1 MPVIL
6 KALILAYSCSQYLT
20 WLYDHKSTLDLDYFF
35 IFFFW
40 QISSKVSNTAPD
52 LIDNQKPQSSH
63 SSSRVGVTLVAGV
76 ATVALGA
83 FVFHRVWSNSWQ
95 RKENLNR
102 WHGVH
107 AWQRFTTS
115 YLAERPIIVK
125 CVTATGLVK
134 AWSSKMA
141 SAYEPSRTLKNRCEG
156 SCFSCNDTVTLGK
169 ELCNIYVCSPPCP
182 QYSRS
187 QGLPS

>member
-1 MPVIL
+1 MIINQH
-6 KALILAYSCSQYLT
+6 LIWIY
-20 WLYDHKSTLDLDYFF
+20 
-35 IFFFW
+35 IFFW

-52 LIDNQKPQSSH
+52 LINYQKPQSSH

-95 RKENLNR
+95 RKEDLNR

-115 YLAERPIIVK
+115 YFAESPIVK
-125 CVTATGLVK
+125 CVI
-134 AWSSKMA
+134 A
-141 SAYEPSRTLKNRCEG
+141 SAHEPPGTLKSRCGG

-169 ELCNIYVCSPPCP
+169 RALQHLCLQSALSPVLSFLGPP
-182 QYSRS
+182 LLVRPFR
-187 QGLPS
+187 LPKNLASPLPVDVRHLACVAGAWK